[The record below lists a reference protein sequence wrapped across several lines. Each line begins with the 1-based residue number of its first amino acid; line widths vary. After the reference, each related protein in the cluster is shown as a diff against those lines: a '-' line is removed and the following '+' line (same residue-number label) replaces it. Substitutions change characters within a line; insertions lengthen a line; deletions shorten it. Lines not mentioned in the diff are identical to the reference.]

1 MRLGAYET
9 EAQLGAGGMS
19 LVWLARG
26 PAGLV
31 VLKRQ
36 LNPADDERLREE
48 ARVGMRLRHP
58 GVVQTLDLFEHEGRP
73 ILVLEYVA
81 GASLVALRN
90 RGALAPSAVCSI
102 GADVAE
108 ALAALHGAKGADGRP
123 MRVLHRDVSPA
134 NVIVTPEGQAR
145 LIDLGI
151 ARAPESV
158 ERTQTG
164 DLRGTVRYL
173 APELF
178 DAKPHSAQTDLW
190 ALGVC
195 LFESALGRAAVSGPE
210 AVILAA
216 VVRGSLFD
224 LRPGEALPP
233 TLDGVIKALCA
244 PIERR
249 IEGAAAAARLLRE
262 AANALGD
269 GRRAAARSVCALVQ
283 PEAFEEQTGSHT
295 GPAAITDE
303 NAFVRYAATTYCG
316 TSDDVLLLTDQ
327 LDELDALDGAPTAVA
342 TPRLLS
348 PAHTAVTPAV
358 SPAAPAAS
366 FAPAPVTAVSQPF
379 PVSPR
384 SAPTAPAAP
393 VVPVVPVVPNAP
405 VAPSVLSAP
414 AADDESRPFARSPR
428 SSPGALEATDG
439 SWDIPRPNT
448 NPGDTVPQRPSFLSE
463 PSSLAEPPRSVTAP
477 SPPSTDDAVAAAEAD
492 DLAELRGGSMNGWL
506 VAAALVAAAAI
517 VVALVVFSR

>member
-90 RGALAPSAVCSI
+90 HGALSPAAVCSI

-249 IEGAAAAARLLRE
+249 VEGAAAAARLLRE
-262 AANALGD
+262 AAHALGD
-269 GRRAAARSVCALVQ
+269 GRRAAARAVCALVQ
-283 PEAFEEQTGSHT
+283 PEALEDPTGNQT

-342 TPRLLS
+342 TPRLMS
-348 PAHTAVTPAV
+348 PAQTAVTPAV
-358 SPAAPAAS
+358 SPAAPTSS

-379 PVSPR
+379 PASPR
-384 SAPTAPAAP
+384 SAPPAP
-393 VVPVVPVVPNAP
+393 VVPA
-405 VAPSVLSAP
+405 AASVP
-414 AADDESRPFARSPR
+414 AADNESRPFARSPR

-439 SWDIPRPNT
+439 SWEIPRPNT
-448 NPGDTVPQRPSFLSE
+448 NPGDTVPQRPSLQSE
-463 PSSLAEPPRSVTAP
+463 PASLEVPARLAEPPRSVTAP
-477 SPPSTDDAVAAAEAD
+477 SPPATDDAMAAAEAD

-506 VAAALVAAAAI
+506 VAAALLAALAI
-517 VVALVVFSR
+517 VVALVLFSR